1 MKIIDKLMDALSLYD
16 EEEIF
21 DEDLAQDAS
30 RKERSALSPRE
41 KLAERPSLFRKKN
54 VVSGAEAS
62 KPGASPVVEAKPEEK
77 PQAAPKRT
85 AFTLRKPEEKKPA
98 EQMTSRM
105 INLPVTDKLINVIVL
120 EPAGFD
126 DVKKIAD
133 HLQGSQP
140 VVVNFV
146 NTDSVI
152 AKRMTDYISG
162 TIYALGGTMKKMG
175 RNILVCAPKNVDID
189 AGAELPEERSVKKW
203 DK

>member
-1 MKIIDKLMDALSLYD
+1 MDALKLYD
-16 EEEIF
+16 EEEIL
-21 DEDLAQDAS
+21 DEDLVEEKAKPAGTPL
-30 RKERSALSPRE
+30 RERM
-41 KLAERPSLFRKKN
+41 AERQPLFRKKN
-54 VVSGAEAS
+54 IAPVGADA
-62 KPGASPVVEAKPEEK
+62 GAPKAADKAE
-77 PQAAPKRT
+77 AAPKRPL
-85 AFTLRKPEEKKPA
+85 FTLRKPEAKDKKQA
-98 EQMTSRM
+98 DAMTSRT
-105 INLPVTDKLINVIVL
+105 INLPVTNKLINVIVL
-120 EPAGFD
+120 EPVGFD

-189 AGAELPEERSVKKW
+189 AGVDITEERSVRKW